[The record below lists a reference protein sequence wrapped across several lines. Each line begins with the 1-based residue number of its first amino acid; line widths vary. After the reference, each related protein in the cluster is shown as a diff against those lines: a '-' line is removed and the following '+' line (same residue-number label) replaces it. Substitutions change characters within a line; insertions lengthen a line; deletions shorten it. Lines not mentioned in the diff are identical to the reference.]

1 MGSSSSYTE
10 DDFSTSAFD
19 PSTFSVQELVKLA
32 APDFS
37 IPQPFV
43 RINQQSPSLS
53 VTAPLPPT
61 IDMSR
66 LLLEDDHHNLELHKL
81 HSTCQDWGIFQL
93 VNHGVSSSLLEK
105 LKHEVE
111 EFYRLPL
118 EEKLKYKIREGE
130 LEGYG
135 RRARGDGK
143 YDWVDTFNI
152 ITNPL
157 HRRSPHLFPQLP
169 LSLRSTMEC
178 YLSALQKLATK
189 LIGFMGKALKIKEKE
204 MMELFDGGLQAVR
217 MAYYPPCPQ
226 PESVMG
232 LFPHSD
238 MTLLTILHQL
248 NGVDGLEVKKNGL
261 WFPFNVNPDA
271 FVVNVGDIF
280 QIFSNGVYHSIEH
293 KVTCNKDRERITV
306 TFNLSPNFEAE
317 VGPSLSLINA
327 ENPPLFRRVGM
338 EEYFKQ
344 FFTLKIYGKNYLD
357 YMRIQPSENGD

>member
-53 VTAPLPPT
+53 VTTPLPPT

-66 LLLEDDHHNLELHKL
+66 LLLEDDHHNLELHKW
-81 HSTCQDWGIFQL
+81 HATCQDWGIFQL

-118 EEKLKYKIREGE
+118 EEKLKYKVREGE

-135 RRARGDGK
+135 RRTRGDGK

-157 HRRSPHLFPQLP
+157 HRRRPHLFPQLP
-169 LSLRSTMEC
+169 PSLRSTMEC
-178 YLSALQKLATK
+178 YLSELQKLATK

-204 MMELFDGGLQAVR
+204 MMELFDDGLQAVR

-248 NGVDGLEVKKNGL
+248 NGVDGLE
-261 WFPFNVNPDA
+261 
-271 FVVNVGDIF
+271 
-280 QIFSNGVYHSIEH
+280 IFSNGVYHSIEH
-293 KVTCNKDRERITV
+293 KVTCNKERERITV

-317 VGPSLSLINA
+317 VGPSLSVINA

-344 FFTLKIYGKNYLD
+344 FFTLKIYGKKYLD